1 MLQKKPTQNILT
13 ILLMRKIRP
22 FNDPVSSLHSHFN
35 FLVAATSNCIKVRFA
50 FYHKIA
56 KKILSNRNLLFVL
69 NCKWNLQVKHVDT
82 TAEVFS
88 VAAGAS
94 SAILVS
100 PNLSLSETEIA
111 LSSLFL
117 LAVGD
122 LAGWQGV
129 KVCSNFLFWK
139 CAPAQVCSNFHY
151 HWTDNFCVLQVW
163 RLSDAHLVQQ
173 VINLIWILNAV
184 QFFWQQLFLIY
195 FKTFPAMS
203 SVIGQIR
210 LISVEGH
217 SRRSHPTGPR
227 CFCCWQSITL
237 TNQDQMPGFRK
248 EESI

>member
-1 MLQKKPTQNILT
+1 
-13 ILLMRKIRP
+13 MRKIRP

-50 FYHKIA
+50 FFYHKIA

-100 PNLSLSETEIA
+100 PNLSETEIA

-184 QFFWQQLFLIY
+184 QFFLATTVFNLFQN
-195 FKTFPAMS
+195 FPS
-203 SVIGQIR
+203 HVICYR
-210 LISVEGH
+210 
-217 SRRSHPTGPR
+217 
-227 CFCCWQSITL
+227 
-237 TNQDQMPGFRK
+237 TNQVDFSGRSFSQIASNGNQVLFVVDK
-248 EESI
+248 A